1 MKKKICM
8 LTININLAGG
18 VEKVI
23 SMLSGQLLSN
33 GEWDVDIVSMYTSAK
48 ETVIGF
54 PQGVNYIHGSL
65 KAFDRKASIRFVRAF
80 LKEHENEYDCLMTFH
95 SEISSIV
102 SLLRKRK
109 SRMKWIA
116 TEHMSMDYYSKK
128 RRIMNLLSYRRAFRF
143 VVLTDEYNRY
153 YRKHGLKNV
162 VTIVNPLPF
171 EPIGA
176 DLSKN
181 HSFVTVARLEE
192 IKRIDLMI
200 RAFSVISPKYPD
212 WTLTVVGD
220 GSQKGELMKLAQ
232 DCLVENKVDFAG
244 FQQDVV
250 PFLKNGSAFVIAS
263 DYEGLPLVCLEA
275 MSVGL
280 PMISTELPSIREM
293 TEGYGFTLFSPRGSA
308 DGLADSMEKM
318 INTSDSTREQ
328 WKKEIKQCVQKYRI
342 ESVMAKWYE
351 ILNQLS

>member
-23 SMLSGQLLSN
+23 SMLSGQLMSD
-33 GEWDVDIVSMYTSAK
+33 GEWDVDIVSLYTSTTEPRMA
-48 ETVIGF
+48 F
-54 PQGVNYIHGSL
+54 PPGVNYIHGSL
-65 KAFDRKASIRFVRAF
+65 KVFDRKASISYVRSF
-80 LKEHENEYDCLMTFH
+80 LKEHGNDYDCLMTFH

-102 SLLRKRK
+102 SLFRKRK

-116 TEHMSMDYYSKK
+116 TEHISMDFYTKK
-128 RRIMNLLSYRRAFRF
+128 RRLLNLLSYRRAFRF

-171 EPIGA
+171 EPIET
-176 DLSKN
+176 DLSHN
-181 HSFVTVARLEE
+181 HSFVTVARLED
-192 IKRIDLMI
+192 IKRIDLII
-200 RAFSVISPKYPD
+200 RAFSMISPKHPD
-212 WTLTVVGD
+212 WTLTIVGD
-220 GSQKGELMKLAQ
+220 GSKKKKLIKLAQ
-232 DCLVENKVDFAG
+232 DCLVEDKVEFAG

-280 PMISTELPSIREM
+280 PLISTELPSIREM
-293 TEGYGFTLFSPRGSA
+293 TDGYGFAHFSPRGSVE
-308 DGLADSMEKM
+308 GLADSMEKM
-318 INTSDSTREQ
+318 INTADSTREE
-328 WKKEIKQCVQKYRI
+328 WKEEITRCVQKYRI

>member
-1 MKKKICM
+1 MKKNICM
-8 LTININLAGG
+8 LTLNINVYGG

-23 SMLSGQLLSN
+23 SMLSKQLLAT
-33 GEWDVDIVSMYTSAK
+33 GEWCVDIVSIYSSSTDTRM
-48 ETVIGF
+48 VF
-54 PQGVNYIHGSL
+54 PSGVHYIHGSL
-65 KAFDRKASIRFVRAF
+65 KVFDRKASIRFVRTF
-80 LKEHENEYDCLMTFH
+80 LKEHGNEYEYLMTFH

-102 SLLRKRK
+102 SLFRKRN
-109 SRMKWIA
+109 SRTKWIA
-116 TEHMSMDYYSKK
+116 TEHMSTDYYSKK
-128 RRIMNLLSYRRAFRF
+128 RRILNLMSYRTADKL

-171 EPIGA
+171 EPIET
-176 DLSKN
+176 DLSRN
-181 HSFVTVARLEE
+181 HSFITVARLEE
-192 IKRIDLMI
+192 VKRIDLII
-200 RAFSVISPKYPD
+200 RAFSIISPKFPD

-220 GSQKGELMKLAQ
+220 GSQKKKLIKLAQ
-232 DCLVENKVDFAG
+232 ECLVEDKVDFTG

-250 PFLKNGSAFVIAS
+250 PFLKKASAFVLAS